1 MKTSKFTIKLA
12 ILFYSLVQIG
22 AICISS
28 ILARIAEVFPQ
39 YSATTIQFLATC
51 PSIMIVIMSLLS
63 GKMAQYIPKKLL
75 TLLSASMFVVTALG
89 GFFFHDS
96 IFVLFVWEII
106 LGMAIG
112 ILATIGSSLITDHF
126 KGEERSSIM
135 GIQSAVISV
144 GGVILSLLG
153 GVLATIDWYFN
164 YLAFLLIIPGFILL
178 VFGLPWD
185 KPVRTLDKMGNKI
198 SVTPKV
204 VALYGTVAF
213 LFMLFYNVIS
223 TNLSM
228 HLKENNITGSV
239 NAGVASALLMLS
251 GAVAGILFKL
261 FARFM
266 GERVIAFGFFNLAL
280 GALITGLSDSYWMV
294 LVGVF
299 IAGFSLSI
307 VMAQV
312 VISIADKEKPAAV
325 TMSIAMNIAINNLG
339 AFLSPNF
346 TKISRVV
353 MGNEQVASRYL
364 LVSIVAFVATAV
376 WFVVFAKKHT

>member
-1 MKTSKFTIKLA
+1 
-12 ILFYSLVQIG
+12 
-22 AICISS
+22 
-28 ILARIAEVFPQ
+28 
-39 YSATTIQFLATC
+39 
-51 PSIMIVIMSLLS
+51 
-63 GKMAQYIPKKLL
+63 
-75 TLLSASMFVVTALG
+75 MFVVTALG
-89 GFFFHDS
+89 GFFFHES
-96 IFVLFVWEII
+96 IIILFVWEII

-126 KGEERSSIM
+126 KGEERSSLM

-144 GGVILSLLG
+144 GGVMLSLLG
-153 GVLATIDWYFN
+153 GLLATIDWYFN
-164 YLAFLLIIPGFILL
+164 YLAFLLVIPGFILL

-185 KPVRTLDKMGNKI
+185 KPVRSADHRGIKI

-239 NAGVASALLMLS
+239 NAGVASAVLMLS

-261 FARFM
+261 IARFM

-280 GALITGLSDSYWMV
+280 GALITGLSSSYWLV

-339 AFLSPNF
+339 AFVSPSF
-346 TKISRVV
+346 TKISKVV
-353 MGNEQVASRYL
+353 MGNDQVALRYL
-364 LVSIVAFVATAV
+364 LVSILAFAMSAIWFAV
-376 WFVVFAKKHT
+376 FGKKHT